1 MQLSKNLQLRTWIHQ
16 QFLSSLLATPRG
28 RSFALTQAGIA
39 ESTDEGEIFN
49 QLRTRVEDHEL
60 ARLVKWHA
68 DDEERHAKVYLA
80 AADRQGVP
88 RPEIPE
94 NVQVLPMLNARIGV
108 FGRPLERREDVMDA
122 YLVLQVIEERAI
134 EQFAILEPILRR
146 YDVRTADEMVEIGK
160 DETRH
165 LRYCHAITR
174 RYAPSEARRI
184 ARLHEFRVAEASAF
198 REHQANGLAY
208 ILANGYLPK
217 ATAWLW
223 KNAIALSGQGNELP
237 FTRHYAPLEAD
248 APVAIAA

>member
-1 MQLSKNLQLRTWIHQ
+1 MKPTKSVQFRTWIHQ

-28 RSFALTQAGIA
+28 RAFALTQAGIA

-49 QLRTRVEDHEL
+49 QLRTRVEDQEL

-68 DDEERHAKVYLA
+68 DDEERHAKIFLA

-88 RPEIPE
+88 RPELPE
-94 NVQVLPMLNARIGV
+94 NVQVLPLLNARIGV
-108 FGRPLERREDVMDA
+108 FGRPLARREDVMDA

-134 EQFAILEPILRR
+134 EQFAIIEPVLRR
-146 YDVRTADEMVEIGK
+146 FDVQTADELSEINK
-160 DETRH
+160 DEHRH

-184 ARLHEFRVAEASAF
+184 ERLRAFRLAEASAF

-208 ILANGYLPK
+208 ILESGYLPP
-217 ATAWLW
+217 ATAWIW
-223 KNAIALSGQGNELP
+223 KNAIAISGQQNELP
-237 FTRHYAPLEAD
+237 FTKHFIAD
-248 APVAIAA
+248 ENETSLAA